1 MHLIEEVKRK
11 MEALDDTSPENIEV
25 TANSKNTMP
34 YNTLSGLEVANN
46 RKTLESFR
54 MFKDSSDAIDS
65 VNLLVTVEDTGIG
78 ITKDAQTR
86 IFTPFMQADGSTSRT
101 YGGTGIGLSI
111 TKRLVELMGG
121 EIGFVSKPGVSS
133 TFSFTAIFKEN
144 RKDPGDIKRYCPEPT
159 PPDFQGMRALVVDG
173 RCARAEVTMY
183 HLRRLGIQ
191 CDLAATSESALSAL
205 LESFNSRF
213 GFFVYHASALYFAT
227 HSNGRSLPAGSGL
240 MSINISQNG
249 ISIIF

>member
-173 RCARAEVTMY
+173 RCTRAEVTMY

-205 LESFNSRF
+205 LESCNSRF